1 MDCSKEVVYQVY
13 PKSFQD
19 TTGNGTGDLKGI
31 TSHLDYLKDLGITCI
46 WLNPIYPSPQNDN
59 GYDVSDY
66 TAIDPAYG
74 TMADLEE
81 LVAQAK
87 KRGIRIM
94 LDMVFNHTSTGH
106 EWFKKALAG
115 DPDYKDFY
123 IWKKG
128 SNGQPPTNWVSKFGG
143 SAWKYVPE
151 FDEYYLHLFDV
162 SQADLNWKNPKV
174 RDELVNVLK
183 FWIGKGVGGFRFD
196 VINLIDKKSF
206 GSHEGTEGKEFYTDG
221 PLVGSY
227 LHELYERALKEGD
240 VMTVGEMGATT
251 IESCA
256 EYSNPDNEE
265 LSMCFSFHHL
275 KVDYENKQKWSLA
288 PFDFLELKNLLNS
301 WDVEIEKRN
310 GWNALFWNCHDQPRS
325 ISRFGDPVNYP
336 EESGKMLAAVN
347 FTRRGTPYI
356 HYGEEI
362 GMKNLETK
370 CAADYADIESHNAAK
385 TMAAQG
391 KSDEEILATLQAK
404 SRDNGRIPMQWN
416 ASRNGDFTSG
426 TPWLM
431 ANNDLDQ
438 VNVEAQ
444 LQDPNSIYSYYKQ
457 LIELKKTNPILRQGS
472 TIPILEE
479 DPMIYG
485 YKRTLGDQEI
495 LCLHNFYSQN
505 ATHSLELENYS
516 RILSNYPDW
525 DGQAKELRPYESLIL
540 QKKA

>member
-31 TSHLDYLKDLGITCI
+31 TSHLDYLKDMGITCI

-74 TMADLEE
+74 TMADFEE

-240 VMTVGEMGATT
+240 VMTVREMGATT

-472 TIPILEE
+472 TISILEE

-525 DGQAKELRPYESLIL
+525 DGQAKELHPYESLIL